1 MANIYQQI
9 WDADLTGSGVR
20 PVFDN
25 ITLSDEEQAAGY
37 VKVNSNL
44 DVSNAPDLRVLTAVN
59 IPTSKLRT
67 YDLCRQLFENYA
79 LDQQDMEV
87 ETPEEREE
95 IHNLL
100 QAIVDTPPMQVA
112 RTYVESQ
119 IGTTVSKERWY
130 STLLELW
137 FRRFTQAS
145 GSDLSA
151 FEHIIVGEQ
160 KGSKVGGY
168 HFWYKYY
175 LDDGFARQV
184 PDARDKFPGLKDDN
198 IIYLASKASDSQLSF
213 PESVTISYRWKAPDY
228 EAQQLRPLT
237 KPTGGFFVGCSIE
250 GLMAIG
256 TVRAHV
262 SARAPKEA
270 VINGARYDLKVFRS
284 DDNKNLRTFYPVF
297 LGAAGEIIDTRD
309 GEETPAV
316 VIPVVNGDVKIV
328 AALANPVGDDPGA
341 ETITLLNMSST
352 NISVT
357 GWRLFDKMN
366 NDYEI
371 ADLNLRGGSAATIVL
386 PKNSLQLSNKGGEIR
401 LVNITNQI
409 VHRVSYSKEQASRE
423 GRTIAF

>member
-25 ITLSDEEQAAGY
+25 TTLSNEEQAAGY

-175 LDDGFARQV
+175 LDDGFTRQV

-262 SARAPKEA
+262 GARAPKEA

-409 VHRVSYSKEQASRE
+409 VHRVSYSKEQASCE

>member
-1 MANIYQQI
+1 MTSIYQQI
-9 WDADLTGSGVR
+9 WDADLTGNGIL
-20 PVFDN
+20 PIFDDK
-25 ITLSDEEQAAGY
+25 TLSNEQQAAGY
-37 VKVNSNL
+37 VKINSKLDNSN
-44 DVSNAPDLRVLTAVN
+44 DPDLRVLTEVS
-59 IPTSKLRT
+59 IPPSKMRT

-79 LDQQDMEV
+79 LDQQDVEV

-95 IHNLL
+95 VHNLL
-100 QAIVDTPPMQVA
+100 QAIVDTAPMQVA
-112 RTYVESQ
+112 RLYVQSQ

-137 FRRFTQAS
+137 FRRFTQES
-145 GSDLSA
+145 GRDLSA

-175 LDDGFARQV
+175 LDDGLARQV
-184 PDARDKFPGLKDDN
+184 DGGRGNFPGLSDDR
-198 IIYLASKASDSQLSF
+198 ITYLSSKASNSQSIY
-213 PESVTISYRWKAPDY
+213 PESVVISYRWKAPDY
-228 EAQQLRPLT
+228 DAKKLRPLT

-297 LGAAGEIIDTRD
+297 LGAAGEII
-309 GEETPAV
+309 GTPDPE
-316 VIPVVNGDVKIV
+316 ILPVVSPVVSGDVKII
-328 AALANPVGDDPGA
+328 AALVNPVGDDPGE
-341 ETITLLNMSST
+341 ETITLINMSST

-357 GWRLFDKMN
+357 GWRLLDKMN

-371 ADLNLRGGSAATIVL
+371 ADLTLRGGSAATIIL
-386 PKNSLQLSNKGGEIR
+386 PKNSMQLSNKGGEIR
-401 LVNITNQI
+401 LVNQNNQI
-409 VHRVSYSKEQASRE
+409 VHRVSYSQEQATRE
-423 GRTIAF
+423 GLTITF